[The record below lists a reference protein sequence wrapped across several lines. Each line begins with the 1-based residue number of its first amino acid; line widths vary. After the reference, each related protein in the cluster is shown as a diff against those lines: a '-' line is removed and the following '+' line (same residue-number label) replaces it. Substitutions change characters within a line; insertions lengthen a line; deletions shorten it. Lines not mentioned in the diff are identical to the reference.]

1 METEQDDY
9 LTFILGDVLYAI
21 DVCSVREVL
30 DHEHVT
36 KVPRTLDY
44 MKGVLNIRGTV
55 IPVIDLR
62 LLFNVEPS
70 ADEEDTS
77 IIVSELHCDDG
88 TDMMFGV
95 VADYVENVIQ
105 IGQIIGT
112 SDSNSQE
119 TPVSSLN
126 VMNNKF
132 IKGLGKIDKRFVLIL
147 DMQKIISFIEK
158 DLDGTNHS

>member
-132 IKGLGKIDKRFVLIL
+132 IQGLGKIDKRFVLIL

>member
-9 LTFILGDVLYAI
+9 LTFILGNVLYAI

-36 KVPRTLDY
+36 KVPRTVDY

-62 LLFNVEPS
+62 LLFNIEPS

-105 IGQIIGT
+105 IGQIICT
-112 SDSNSQE
+112 SDGSTEE
-119 TPVSSLN
+119 TPVSALN

-158 DLDGTNHS
+158 DLDGAKQA

>member
-112 SDSNSQE
+112 SDGNSQE

>member
-36 KVPRTLDY
+36 KVPRTVDY

-62 LLFNVEPS
+62 LLFNIEPS

-105 IGQIIGT
+105 IGQIICT
-112 SDSNSQE
+112 SDGSAAE
-119 TPVSSLN
+119 TPVSALN

-158 DLDGTNHS
+158 DLDGAKQA

>member
-105 IGQIIGT
+105 IGQIICT
-112 SDSNSQE
+112 SDGSTE
-119 TPVSSLN
+119 
-126 VMNNKF
+126 
-132 IKGLGKIDKRFVLIL
+132 
-147 DMQKIISFIEK
+147 
-158 DLDGTNHS
+158 

>member
-70 ADEEDTS
+70 TDEEDTS

-105 IGQIIGT
+105 LGQIICT
-112 SDSNSQE
+112 SDENVQE
-119 TPVSSLN
+119 TPVSALS

-132 IKGLGKIDKRFVLIL
+132 IKGLSKIDKRFVLIL

-158 DLDGTNHS
+158 DLDGTKHS

>member
-36 KVPRTLDY
+36 KIPRTLDY

-88 TDMMFGV
+88 TDMIFGV